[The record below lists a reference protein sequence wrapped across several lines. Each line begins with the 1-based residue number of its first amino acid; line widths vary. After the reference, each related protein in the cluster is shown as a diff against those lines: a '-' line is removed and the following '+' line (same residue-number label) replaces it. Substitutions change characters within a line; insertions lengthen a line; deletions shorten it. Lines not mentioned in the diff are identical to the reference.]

1 MSLSNCEWKEYK
13 LGELVEIT
21 NGFAFKSNNF
31 LLEKIDNSLPVV
43 KIKNVANGDVQ
54 LNDCLFHK
62 YDDSLKKYLIKKNDI
77 LIAMTGNHPEVMTQ
91 VVGEVTRYKLEYEA
105 LLNQR
110 VAKIEAKTNLD
121 KDFLYYFLKDDI
133 THDYLASQ
141 SAGSANQ
148 ANISKANIEELI
160 INCPSLSEQRAIAS
174 ILSSLDDKID
184 LLHRQNK
191 TLEALAETLFR
202 QWFLSIQKSNVKSQ
216 KFGNL
221 VQFIKGK
228 KPNNAVEIYIEGL
241 VPQILI
247 ETFDT
252 GKTLYSDPTDMVIA
266 NKKDLLMVMD
276 GASSGRTEIGICGIV
291 GSTIGLFR
299 PTKDFY
305 YPLFLFYF
313 LKVNEDFI
321 KENTTGSAIPHTDRA
336 LVLDLDVEYPSI
348 EKVKEFEFIAENY
361 FDKKLANKNQIRT
374 LTQLRDTLLPKLMSG
389 EVKVRY

>member
-13 LGELVEIT
+13 LG
-21 NGFAFKSNNF
+21 
-31 LLEKIDNSLPVV
+31 D
-43 KIKNVANGDVQ
+43 
-54 LNDCLFHK
+54 
-62 YDDSLKKYLIKKNDI
+62 LIKFGNGKVRPTSTGSIPVYGGNGI
-77 LIAMTGNHPEVMTQ
+77 LDYCNEFNYEEETIIIGR
-91 VVGEVTRYKLEYEA
+91 VGAYCGAVYYENKPIWVSDNALAAKAKEKFVTK
-105 LLNQR
+105 
-110 VAKIEAKTNLD
+110 
-121 KDFLYYFLKDDI
+121 FLYYFLKNLELNQFAEGSSHPLVTQSLLNSIDI
-133 THDYLASQ
+133 YITD
-141 SAGSANQ
+141 NE
-148 ANISKANIEELI
+148 N
-160 INCPSLSEQRAIAS
+160 EQRTIAS

-191 TLEALAETLFR
+191 TLEQLAETLFR
-202 QWFLSIQKSNVKSQ
+202 QWFLSNQKSNVKTQ

-266 NKKDLLMVMD
+266 NKKDILMVMD
-276 GASSGRTEIGICGIV
+276 GASSGRVEIGICGIV

-299 PTKDFY
+299 PTKDFDY
-305 YPLFLFYF
+305 SLFLFYF
-313 LKVNEDFI
+313 LKANEDFI

-336 LVLDLDVEYPSI
+336 LVLHLDVEYPSI
-348 EKVKEFEFIAENY
+348 EKVREFELIAENY
-361 FDKKLANKNQIRT
+361 FDKKQANKNQIRT

-389 EVKVRY
+389 EVRVNIVGKNPEGME